1 MLKSQGLRV
10 LISLAIERFIVRQ
23 LKCAQANQHDPM
35 DIGSVMGPRAQ
46 PQAPH
51 LPRKKVLA

>member
-1 MLKSQGLRV
+1 MASRK
-10 LISLAIERFIVRQ
+10 FIVRQ

-35 DIGSVMGPRAQ
+35 DIDGVMGSRAQ

-51 LPRKKVLA
+51 LPRKKVSA